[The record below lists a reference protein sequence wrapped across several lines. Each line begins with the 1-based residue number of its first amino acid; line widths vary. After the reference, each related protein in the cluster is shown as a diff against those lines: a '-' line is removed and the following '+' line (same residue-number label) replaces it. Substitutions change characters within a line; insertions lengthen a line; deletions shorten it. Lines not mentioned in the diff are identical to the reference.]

1 MHVPCQRVYHELMAE
16 SYRLNVTLDGEYGA
30 RLTRLAQRA
39 HVQEGTLAR
48 SLLSS
53 AIDAADPDARNLVEL
68 LDGIDGAW
76 EDAALGRRQALAGE
90 TIPLEDL

>member
-1 MHVPCQRVYHELMAE
+1 MRVVAGE
-16 SYRLNVTLDGEYGA
+16 SYRINVTLNSEYGA
-30 RLTRLAQRA
+30 RLSRLAQRA

-53 AIDAADPDARNLVEL
+53 AIEQADPDASNIVEL

-76 EDAALGRRQALAGE
+76 EDAELGRRQARDGD
-90 TIPLEDL
+90 TIPLDDL

>member
-1 MHVPCQRVYHELMAE
+1 MVAGE
-16 SYRLNVTLDGEYGA
+16 SYRINVTLDGEYGA

-48 SLLSS
+48 SLLST
-53 AIDAADPDARNLVEL
+53 AIDQADPNATNIVEL

-76 EDAALGRRQALAGE
+76 DRVKRGMQDAREGR
-90 TIPLEDL
+90 TIPLDEL

>member
-1 MHVPCQRVYHELMAE
+1 MASE

-30 RLTRLAQRA
+30 RLSRLAQRA

-48 SLLSS
+48 SLLST
-53 AIDAADPDARNLVEL
+53 AIDQADPDASNIVEL

-76 EDAALGRRQALAGE
+76 ERIDRGRRQAREGK
-90 TIPLEDL
+90 TIALEDL

>member
-1 MHVPCQRVYHELMAE
+1 VAGE
-16 SYRLNVTLDGEYGA
+16 SYRINVTLDGEYGA
-30 RLTRLAQRA
+30 KLTQLAQRA

-53 AIDAADPDARNLVEL
+53 AIDQADPDASNIVAL

-76 EDAALGRRQALAGE
+76 EDAELGRRQALAGD
-90 TIPLEDL
+90 TISLDDL

>member
-1 MHVPCQRVYHELMAE
+1 MRVVAGE
-16 SYRLNVTLDGEYGA
+16 SYRINVTLNGEYGA
-30 RLTRLAQRA
+30 RLSRLAQRA

-53 AIDAADPDARNLVEL
+53 AIEQADPDASNIVEL

-76 EDAALGRRQALAGE
+76 EDAELGRRQARDGD
-90 TIPLEDL
+90 TIPLDDL

>member
-1 MHVPCQRVYHELMAE
+1 MGQ
-16 SYRLNVTLDGEYGA
+16 SYRINVTLDGEYGA
-30 RLTRLAQRA
+30 RLSRLAERA

-53 AIDAADPDARNLVEL
+53 AIEQADPDARNIVEL

-76 EDAALGRRQALAGE
+76 ERADRGWAEALEGKTR
-90 TIPLEDL
+90 PLEDL